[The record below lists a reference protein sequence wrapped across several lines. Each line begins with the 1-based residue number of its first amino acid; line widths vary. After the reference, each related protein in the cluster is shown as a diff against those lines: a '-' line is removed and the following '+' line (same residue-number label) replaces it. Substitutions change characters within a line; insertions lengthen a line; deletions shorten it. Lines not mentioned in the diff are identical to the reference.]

1 MRLLEV
7 RYRGDRMSRPS
18 GLVLPGDVP
27 TPDPT
32 ELLRARLLKLLT
44 IPMADAERSIRRD
57 ELAAAIEILEGE

>member
-1 MRLLEV
+1 
-7 RYRGDRMSRPS
+7 MSRPS